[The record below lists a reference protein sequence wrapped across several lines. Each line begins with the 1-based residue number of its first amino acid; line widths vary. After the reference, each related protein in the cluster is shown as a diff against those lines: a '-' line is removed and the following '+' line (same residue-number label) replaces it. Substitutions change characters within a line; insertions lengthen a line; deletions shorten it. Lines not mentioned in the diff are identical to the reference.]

1 MELYTSRLDSLSL
14 ANSSHFQCIKSRT
27 ICLRVKRRTGNKLGI
42 NNILEIFFCKKY
54 FHSGRVGREQQRP
67 GRLRDRR
74 GAAGQGA
81 TGEALRPEEDQ
92 AGGHDGPLT
101 AGREQDQ
108 QSSIFK
114 YKSNQLELTQWQAR
128 PYMLRSA

>member
-27 ICLRVKRRTGNKLGI
+27 ICLRVKRRTGNKLGT
-42 NNILEIFFCKKY
+42 NKTFWKNIFCKRY

-81 TGEALRPEEDQ
+81 TGEVVRPEEDQ
-92 AGGHDGPLT
+92 AGRHDGPLT

-108 QSSIFK
+108 F
-114 YKSNQLELTQWQAR
+114 
-128 PYMLRSA
+128 